1 MFNRARNIK
10 FPDGALTAIKAA
22 LGLSAVGVA
31 GYHSFY
37 QVEGGH
43 RALIYSRLGGVRE
56 TVYGEG
62 LHYKIP
68 WVERPILFDVRTQ
81 PYTVQS
87 LTGTKDLQMVNIT
100 LRVLTRPMVP
110 QLEKIYTELG
120 EDYSD
125 RVLPSIV
132 TEVLKSVIA
141 RYTAAQLLTMR
152 EQVSATV
159 RANLLERSSEFYVA
173 LEDVSI
179 VDLTFGAEFMR
190 AVENKQVAQQEAE
203 RARFVVDEALQ
214 QKRSTIIRA
223 TGEAMSIKL
232 IGESVNQNPAYIELR
247 KLEAAR
253 EIAHYV
259 ARSANRAYLSSDTLL
274 LNVATSAQDNRLST
288 SIAAPAGGAAGK

>member
-1 MFNRARNIK
+1 MFNRLRQIN
-10 FPDGALTAIKAA
+10 FPGGGQGALNAIKAA
-22 LGLSAVGVA
+22 VGIGGVGLAS
-31 GYHSFY
+31 YHSFY

-43 RALIYSRLGGVRE
+43 RALIYSRMGGVRE
-56 TVYGEG
+56 TVYAEG
-62 LHYKIP
+62 LHFKIP

-87 LTGTKDLQMVNIT
+87 LTGTKDLQMVNIS

-159 RANLLERSSEFYVA
+159 RANLLERSQEFYIA

-203 RARFVVDEALQ
+203 RAKFIVQEALQ

-223 TGEAMSIKL
+223 TGEATSIKL

-274 LNVATSAQDNRLST
+274 LNVATSGQDDRLQSR
-288 SIAAPAGGAAGK
+288 AEPKK